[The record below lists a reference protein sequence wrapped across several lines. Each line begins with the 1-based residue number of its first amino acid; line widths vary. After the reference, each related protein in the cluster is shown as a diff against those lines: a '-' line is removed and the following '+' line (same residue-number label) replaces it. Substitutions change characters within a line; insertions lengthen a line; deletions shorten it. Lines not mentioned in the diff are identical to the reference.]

1 LLKWWL
7 WTGECMSPNARRL
20 LLHRD
25 LAELER
31 LAVWIEGWAMRDLSA
46 SLSFSVQVCLE
57 EAVAN
62 IMMYS
67 AAKDA
72 PLKII
77 VEVERRDQTLVARI
91 EDNGSA
97 FDPTQVPRPPVPTS
111 LTQAKVGN
119 LGIHLMRSFASGTH
133 YERRD
138 GRNRLTMRFIEEN
151 AKDRESKVE
160 AKH

>member
-1 LLKWWL
+1 VNA
-7 WTGECMSPNARRL
+7 MSPNARSL

-31 LAVWIEGWAMRDLSA
+31 LARWIEGWAIRDLSA
-46 SLSFSVQVCLE
+46 SMSFAVQVCLE

-62 IMMYS
+62 IIMYS
-67 AAKDA
+67 TTTDNR
-72 PLKII
+72 LKIV

-97 FDPTQVPRPPVPTS
+97 FDPTQVPRPPVPAS
-111 LTQAKVGN
+111 LTEAKVGN
-119 LGIHLMRSFASGTH
+119 LGIHLMRSFASGMD

-138 GRNRLTMRFIEEN
+138 SRNRLTIRFVEES
-151 AKDRESKVE
+151 AKDREGKVD

>member
-1 LLKWWL
+1 
-7 WTGECMSPNARRL
+7 MSPSARRL

>member
-1 LLKWWL
+1 VNA
-7 WTGECMSPNARRL
+7 MSPNARSL

-31 LAVWIEGWAMRDLSA
+31 LAVWIEGWAIRDLSA
-46 SLSFSVQVCLE
+46 SMSFAVQVCLE

-62 IMMYS
+62 IIMYS
-67 AAKDA
+67 TTTDNR
-72 PLKII
+72 LKIV

-97 FDPTQVPRPPVPTS
+97 FDPTQVPRPPVPAS
-111 LTQAKVGN
+111 LTEAKVGN
-119 LGIHLMRSFASGTH
+119 LGIHLMRSFASGMD

-138 GRNRLTMRFIEEN
+138 SRNRLTIRFVEES
-151 AKDRESKVE
+151 AKDREGKVD